1 MASWA
6 TSLPS
11 PKMPK
16 VALPRR
22 TSARPMMLA
31 RRLLK
36 ARR

>member
-1 MASWA
+1 MAIWA

-22 TSARPMMLA
+22 TSARPLTLA

-36 ARR
+36 ASR